1 MRLGADDAVPAVPEY
16 HSERLSGTQAFAG
29 EGANALWA
37 SAHAERQRA
46 VSRHAD
52 HLALTGKVTLCPL
65 IPTSILATI
74 RLDHKPSGIR
84 F

>member
-16 HSERLSGTQAFAG
+16 HSERLSGTQAIAG
-29 EGANALWA
+29 EGANSLWA
-37 SAHAERQRA
+37 RPHAERA

-52 HLALTGKVTLCPL
+52 HLALIGKVTLCPL
-65 IPTSILATI
+65 IPTSILAAI
-74 RLDHKPSGIR
+74 RIDHKPSGIR